1 MTARK
6 KYSSTMCPFDYTLI
20 HRAWCLPATKA
31 HVLTNGRR
39 FAEPQ
44 FTSQFA
50 ETRRQAI
57 WAVPLYADTAARHDY
72 IVQAAGA
79 FAETVHG
86 LYELGEWKHRIEI
99 RCVLH
104 AQTVDQLS
112 ALAEFI
118 YRNLPFVEHVALLG
132 LEPMG
137 YARGNRGLLWVDPAD
152 YQAELR
158 TAIWHLAERDIPVSI
173 YNLPLCVLHRSLWP
187 FSISGWKNVYAPGC
201 ENCAVSNQCC
211 GFFRSADRTWRSRS
225 LKPVTEAE
233 RHA

>member
-1 MTARK
+1 
-6 KYSSTMCPFDYTLI
+6 MCPFDYTLI

-86 LYELGEWKHRIEI
+86 LYELGNGSIVLKSAVSSMLRRWTDFRRWQSSSIEI
-99 RCVLH
+99 C
-104 AQTVDQLS
+104 
-112 ALAEFI
+112 
-118 YRNLPFVEHVALLG
+118 
-132 LEPMG
+132 
-137 YARGNRGLLWVDPAD
+137 
-152 YQAELR
+152 
-158 TAIWHLAERDIPVSI
+158 HL
-173 YNLPLCVLHRSLWP
+173 
-187 FSISGWKNVYAPGC
+187 
-201 ENCAVSNQCC
+201 
-211 GFFRSADRTWRSRS
+211 
-225 LKPVTEAE
+225 
-233 RHA
+233 